1 MNTSAPCS
9 VVFVQVEY
17 SQVSLCTNVQ
27 LVKDGAD
34 SFVCPV
40 LGQAFPITGFTLLLI
55 EGPGDLAGLSNISS
69 SCSIFFLLSC

>member
-9 VVFVQVEY
+9 VVFVQVDY
-17 SQVSLCTNVQ
+17 LQVSLYTNAQ

-40 LGQAFPITGFTLLLI
+40 LGRAFPITGFTLLLI
-55 EGPGDLAGLSNISS
+55 GEPGDLAGLSNIE
-69 SCSIFFLLSC
+69 FLM